1 MKKTTIDKIIRQFG
15 LAGFAVSSLFL
26 GNVMASETSS
36 AQFLK
41 LGAGARAAA
50 MADAF
55 SSVSDDVTAAYWNPA
70 GLAQM
75 KETQISMMQ
84 NSSLLDTQYQYFG
97 GAMPLKNQTVAFSI
111 YRMDY
116 GTIDRYTAGDEKDG
130 SFDAGSLAGSFSVG
144 RKVNE
149 KLSLGMNLKFI
160 QESIESEKASTF
172 GGDLGVLLQ
181 QGQTNFSFVLQ
192 HLGAGLTF
200 VDEKG
205 SLPQTIRAGVSRN
218 LLDKTLLAAFEISK
232 PNDND
237 ATLHG
242 GVEYSVNPLLM
253 LRGGYQMT
261 PGNTL
266 DVAGLTG
273 VTAGLGVNFSKFS
286 IDYGFVPFGDLGST
300 HRISFLIKFNQN

>member
-1 MKKTTIDKIIRQFG
+1 MKKALINKIIRQLG
-15 LAGFAVSSLFL
+15 LVGLAVSSLFL
-26 GNVMASETSS
+26 GNVRASDTSS

-41 LGAGARAAA
+41 LGAGARSAA

-55 SSVSDDVTAAYWNPA
+55 SSVADDVTAAYWNPA
-70 GLAQM
+70 GLAQV
-75 KETQISMMQ
+75 ESAQISMMQ

-97 GAMPLKNQTVAFSI
+97 AAMPTKNQTFAFSI

-116 GTIDRYTAGDEKDG
+116 GTIDRYTAGDVKDG

-144 RKVNE
+144 RKVND
-149 KLSLGMNLKFI
+149 KLDLGVSLKFI

-172 GGDLGVLLQ
+172 GGDLGLLFH
-181 QGQTNFSFVLQ
+181 QGETNFSLAIQ
-192 HLGAGLTF
+192 HLGAGLKF
-200 VDEKG
+200 VQEKG
-205 SLPQTIRAGVSRN
+205 SLPRTIRAGVSRT
-218 LLDKTLLAAFEISK
+218 LLDKTLLAAFEVSK

-237 ATLHG
+237 ARLHG
-242 GVEYSVNPLLM
+242 GLEYKVTPLVM

-261 PGNTL
+261 PGNNL

-273 VTAGLGVNFSKFS
+273 VTAGLGINFTKFS

-300 HRISFLIKFNQN
+300 HQISFLVRFNKN